1 MSEVSSTQTERSR
14 KIESAI
20 LRAIAEVGQ
29 SEIAKLINVSESTVS
44 RRKDEWTGEVAEFL
58 AASNLKVVPA
68 SHFYVDPKKLE
79 AMMLLF
85 EGAVKKLGLLEI
97 LRGEE

>member
-58 AASNLKVVPA
+58 AASNLKVVPV

-97 LRGEE
+97 LRGDE

>member
-58 AASNLKVVPA
+58 AASNLKVVPV

-97 LRGEE
+97 LRGD

>member
-1 MSEVSSTQTERSR
+1 MSEVSSSHTERSR

-58 AASNLKVVPA
+58 AASN
-68 SHFYVDPKKLE
+68 
-79 AMMLLF
+79 
-85 EGAVKKLGLLEI
+85 
-97 LRGEE
+97 